1 MKFDNSVDNKEW
13 CSFRI
18 DTIFEVYRPSARVKT
33 KYDDGEVAFV
43 ASGNFNNGVERYVTP
58 LSDDI
63 LDKGNCITISP
74 LTGTAYYQEYPFLG
88 RGGAGSSIL
97 ILRNENL
104 DKNNALFICT
114 VISKVCAKYSYND
127 MGNLTKVRN
136 ELIFLPCVGARPDWE
151 YMSNYID
158 AIYNKVQDKIK
169 QLQILI

>member
-1 MKFDNSVDNKEW
+1 MKFKNSVDSKKW
-13 CSFRI
+13 CAFQI
-18 DTIFEVYRPSARVKT
+18 DKIFKVYRPSARVKT

-63 LDKGNCITISP
+63 LDEGNCITISP
-74 LTGTAYYQEYPFLG
+74 LTGTAYYQEYSFLG

-97 ILRNENL
+97 ILRNKNL
-104 DKNNALFICT
+104 NKKNALFICT

-136 ELIFLPCVGARPDWE
+136 ELIFLPCVAGQPDWE

-158 AIYNKVQDKIK
+158 NIYNKAQDKINK
-169 QLQILI
+169 LQKLI

>member
-18 DTIFEVYRPSARVKT
+18 DTVFEVYRPSARVKT
-33 KYDDGEVAFV
+33 KYDDGGV

-58 LSDDI
+58 LSDDT
-63 LDKGNCITISP
+63 LDEGNCITISP
-74 LTGTAYYQEYPFLG
+74 LTGTAYYQEHPFLG

-104 DKNNALFICT
+104 NKSNALFICT
-114 VISKVCAKYSYND
+114 VISKVCMKYSYND

-136 ELIFLPCVGARPDWE
+136 ELIFLPCVEEEPDWD
-151 YMSNYID
+151 YMSNYINT
-158 AIYNKVQDKIK
+158 IYKKVQDKIN
-169 QLQILI
+169 QLQGLI